1 MSNQDKPLGFW
12 TTTSLV
18 TGNMIGSGIFLLPAS
33 LALYGGVSIW
43 GWVFSALGSLALA
56 YMFANLARKIKGSGG
71 PYNYTR
77 AEFGD
82 FMGYL
87 VAWGYWVCMFTA
99 NAAIAIALVSYL
111 SVFIPELKQQ
121 GIFTLCVTLG
131 TVWFLVFINL
141 RGVKEA
147 GRVQLITTLLK
158 VFPLLIIAVVGL
170 FYLQPSHFQPW
181 NLSEQS
187 DFSAIASTAVL
198 TLWAFL
204 GLESASIPADEV
216 ENPEKNVPRAAVLGT
231 LISAC
236 IYIPGTVAVMGLIEP
251 SVLAQ
256 SNAPFADAAALL
268 FGDWAYY
275 LVGGVAV
282 VSCFGA
288 LNGWTLC
295 VGQVPMSAA
304 KDGLFPQVFAE
315 QSSKGVPVKGIVI
328 SSILVSL
335 LVLMNF
341 EQRLVDQ
348 FTFIILLSTLTSV
361 LPYLVC
367 AVVNFRM
374 LMRDSKSAKSKPS
387 TITLLLAVIAILFSI
402 WIIVNM
408 GITTI
413 IWGFVLL
420 AAAIPFYFIMKRS
433 PQSVPAA
440 DKS

>member
-1 MSNQDKPLGFW
+1 MSNQSKPLGFW

-56 YMFANLARKIKGSGG
+56 YMFANLARKVRGSGG
-71 PYNYTR
+71 PYNYAR

-87 VAWGYWVCMFTA
+87 VAWGYWVCVFTA

-111 SVFIPELKQQ
+111 SVFFPELKQQ
-121 GIFTLCVTLG
+121 GALTVCVTLG
-131 TVWFLVFINL
+131 FVWFLVLINL
-141 RGVKEA
+141 RGIKEA
-147 GRVQLITTLLK
+147 GRVQLITTLMKAL
-158 VFPLLIIAVVGL
+158 PLLVIAIVGL

-187 DFSAIASTAVL
+187 NSSAIASTAVL
-198 TLWAFL
+198 TMWAFL
-204 GLESASIPADEV
+204 GLESANIPADEV

-282 VSCFGA
+282 ISCFGA

-304 KDGLFPQVFAE
+304 KDGLFPQVFAQ
-315 QSSKGVPVKGIVI
+315 QSKAGVPVKGIVI

-335 LVLMNF
+335 LVLMNY
-341 EQRLVDQ
+341 EQTLVDQ

-361 LPYLVC
+361 LPYFVC
-367 AVVNFRM
+367 AIVNFRM
-374 LMRDSKSAKSKPS
+374 LQRDNKSTPTKQFIIQLIMAS
-387 TITLLLAVIAILFSI
+387 VAILFSA

-408 GITTI
+408 GLTTI
-413 IWGFVLL
+413 VWGFILL
-420 AAAIPFYFIMKRS
+420 AAAIPFYFFIKK
-433 PQSVPAA
+433 PVIQIT